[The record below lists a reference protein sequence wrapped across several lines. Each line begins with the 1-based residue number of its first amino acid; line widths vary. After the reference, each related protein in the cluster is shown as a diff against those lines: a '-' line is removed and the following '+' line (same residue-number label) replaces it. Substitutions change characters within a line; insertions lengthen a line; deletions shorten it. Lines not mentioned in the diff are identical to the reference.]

1 MTMEDFI
8 RQAHELP
15 EKTTADAR
23 PLLAALLIADA
34 IMVAANQLA
43 RGTDGGQ
50 PLGGGELG

>member
-43 RGTDGGQ
+43 SAVSKRN
-50 PLGGGELG
+50 